1 MDDLTVPKEKKALIE
16 EAEKKIKEVE
26 NYFEKGLLTKEEK
39 RIYDSIMKSFPNTHP
54 DSAFNVAIQG
64 GVKFQYISK

>member
-1 MDDLTVPKEKKALIE
+1 MNNNIHSKYNSLIKK
-16 EAEKKIKEVE
+16 
-26 NYFEKGLLTKEEK
+26 EK
-39 RIYDSIMKSFPNTHP
+39 RIYDSIMKSFPSTHP